1 MGVQSEAKA
10 VCSATVETRVKNQTP
25 IMAFLF
31 GHRFTFHLSFLKTC
45 VKYRIIELKLT
56 RRISAMTIQD
66 AIANYKSHFAANWED
81 EKSSINGYLMS

>member
-31 GHRFTFHLSFLKTC
+31 GHRFTFHLSFLKNG
-45 VKYRIIELKLT
+45 VKSLIIQKKLF
-56 RRISAMTIQD
+56 SPKQFD
-66 AIANYKSHFAANWED
+66 NSYN
-81 EKSSINGYLMS
+81 